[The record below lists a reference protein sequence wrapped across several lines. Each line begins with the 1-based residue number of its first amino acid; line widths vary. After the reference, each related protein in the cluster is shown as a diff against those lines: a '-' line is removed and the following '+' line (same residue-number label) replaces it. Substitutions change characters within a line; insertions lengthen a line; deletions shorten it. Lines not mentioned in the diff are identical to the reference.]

1 MHFSRQGLRV
11 AVIVNDHGAINV
23 DRIFLEEALK
33 DSCHLEMVIG
43 GDRDCSMRRLKTK
56 LIAMGMEK
64 YDRVIV
70 EPSGVFD
77 AEDFFDLL
85 YDEPLERWYEPGSV
99 VAIVDSKMERDFS
112 EETGYLIASQVSKA
126 GVVILSKSDEG
137 EEEREKAD
145 TLSFINDQ
153 MERFGC
159 KRKIEDCFI
168 WKRGKISDEEFK
180 MISLSGYKSDDMIR
194 LPISEGSGFDNLF
207 YFNPGKTRA
216 EIKEIITRLFDD
228 PDAGKIHRIKGFVK
242 EDTGWCEVNAV
253 NGNISI
259 KPSGKGQDLF
269 IVIGENLNKDLV
281 DRLFDKQEGEMT
293 VYQVI
298 KNVVYVLLFVDV
310 IALAVTIIVRWL
322 KKKKV
327 LNIAVIMEI
336 VLIPILFFTFFV
348 LAFKQYKESEET
360 VSEVVETAVNEEEPA
375 SGDFKVESSDLKDG
389 VWDDAIANTERGE
402 NLSPQLSWD
411 AVAGAKVYVVYM
423 IDPDGNNW
431 LHMKAVSY
439 DTDLDRGEVRN
450 ELKTE
455 YIEPGYIGPYPPG
468 GTHTYDVY
476 IFALKEEKNRY
487 PGILDRPCD
496 GIEPIAEKLDVMENG
511 DIGNVLGMAYISGTY
526 TK

>member
-1 MHFSRQGLRV
+1 MIHADLITGFLGAGKTTFLTEYATYFSRQGLRV

-99 VAIVDSKMERDFS
+99 VAIVDSKMERDVS

-126 GVVILSKSDEG
+126 GVVILSKSDDG
-137 EEEREKAD
+137 KEEREKAD

-281 DRLFDKQEGEMT
+281 DRLFDK
-293 VYQVI
+293 
-298 KNVVYVLLFVDV
+298 
-310 IALAVTIIVRWL
+310 
-322 KKKKV
+322 
-327 LNIAVIMEI
+327 
-336 VLIPILFFTFFV
+336 
-348 LAFKQYKESEET
+348 
-360 VSEVVETAVNEEEPA
+360 
-375 SGDFKVESSDLKDG
+375 
-389 VWDDAIANTERGE
+389 
-402 NLSPQLSWD
+402 
-411 AVAGAKVYVVYM
+411 
-423 IDPDGNNW
+423 
-431 LHMKAVSY
+431 
-439 DTDLDRGEVRN
+439 
-450 ELKTE
+450 
-455 YIEPGYIGPYPPG
+455 
-468 GTHTYDVY
+468 
-476 IFALKEEKNRY
+476 
-487 PGILDRPCD
+487 
-496 GIEPIAEKLDVMENG
+496 
-511 DIGNVLGMAYISGTY
+511 
-526 TK
+526 

>member
-1 MHFSRQGLRV
+1 MIHADLITGFLGAGKTTFLTEYATYFSRQGLRV

-77 AEDFFDLL
+77 AEDFF
-85 YDEPLERWYEPGSV
+85 EPGSV
-99 VAIVDSKMERDFS
+99 VAIVDSKMERDVS
-112 EETGYLIASQVSKA
+112 EETGYRIASQVSKA

-207 YFNPGKTRA
+207 YFNPGKTRD
-216 EIKEIITRLFDD
+216 EIKDIITRLFDD

-281 DRLFDKQEGEMT
+281 DRLFDK
-293 VYQVI
+293 
-298 KNVVYVLLFVDV
+298 
-310 IALAVTIIVRWL
+310 
-322 KKKKV
+322 
-327 LNIAVIMEI
+327 
-336 VLIPILFFTFFV
+336 
-348 LAFKQYKESEET
+348 
-360 VSEVVETAVNEEEPA
+360 
-375 SGDFKVESSDLKDG
+375 
-389 VWDDAIANTERGE
+389 
-402 NLSPQLSWD
+402 
-411 AVAGAKVYVVYM
+411 
-423 IDPDGNNW
+423 
-431 LHMKAVSY
+431 
-439 DTDLDRGEVRN
+439 
-450 ELKTE
+450 
-455 YIEPGYIGPYPPG
+455 
-468 GTHTYDVY
+468 
-476 IFALKEEKNRY
+476 
-487 PGILDRPCD
+487 
-496 GIEPIAEKLDVMENG
+496 
-511 DIGNVLGMAYISGTY
+511 
-526 TK
+526 